1 MATTSRIPSL
11 RRALLGLGT
20 MACLFGCSDAARE
33 RSGPAPAQIAEQL
46 GRYAQ
51 VFSFSDALDPDAGDR
66 ILGRLC
72 ADSFRMSYAAPG
84 EDATPPALLDM
95 SYQLVLSLVHMMHEA
110 ARGDEPAPNDIVPAE
125 LAAAWVPFAEAK
137 PKLHVV
143 EVLRHYPVGEAVY
156 VTVVHDVHEGLPEEI
171 APGGAHH
178 YETHLTWVQTSDGW
192 RLYNKVWVDVP
203 AH

>member
-1 MATTSRIPSL
+1 MATTPRIPAL
-11 RRALLGLGT
+11 RRALLGFGT
-20 MACLFGCSDAARE
+20 MACLFGCADAAPE
-33 RSGPAPAQIAEQL
+33 RSGPVPAQIAEQL

-72 ADSFRMSYAAPG
+72 ADSFRMSYATPG
-84 EDATPPALLDM
+84 EGATQPALLDM
-95 SYQLVLSLVHMMHEA
+95 SYQLVLSLIHMMHEA
-110 ARGDEPAPNDIVPAE
+110 ARGDEPALNDIVPSE
-125 LAAAWVPFAEAK
+125 LAAAWVPFAELK
-137 PKLHVV
+137 PKLRVV

-156 VTVVHDVHEGLPEEI
+156 VTVVHDAHEGLPEAT

-178 YETHLTWVQTSDGW
+178 YETHLTWVQSSDGW